1 MFPVRSW
8 TFLKNRKL
16 KKITNKLC
24 GNFQKYQTLGGQ
36 LNLVF
41 WSSRDPREA
50 YAGWRFLI
58 FQKKL
63 KLMHPNVQYTWLV
76 WICLALPIKDY
87 PEAGE
92 MVADTGHCL
101 TILGMTSIL
110 ASCEIPSRILFIPV
124 GADRIREQKSTAFH
138 LSLKCIFTIRY

>member
-1 MFPVRSW
+1 MILEW
-8 TFLKNRKL
+8 
-16 KKITNKLC
+16 
-24 GNFQKYQTLGGQ
+24 
-36 LNLVF
+36 LNLNIEISEPQTWKEMNPSSNKCNKQHHWAKNIKRNKHTCILHILF
-41 WSSRDPREA
+41 WYFVSCCL
-50 YAGWRFLI
+50 W
-58 FQKKL
+58 QV
-63 KLMHPNVQYTWLV
+63 MYTWLV
-76 WICLALPIKDY
+76 LICLALPIKDY